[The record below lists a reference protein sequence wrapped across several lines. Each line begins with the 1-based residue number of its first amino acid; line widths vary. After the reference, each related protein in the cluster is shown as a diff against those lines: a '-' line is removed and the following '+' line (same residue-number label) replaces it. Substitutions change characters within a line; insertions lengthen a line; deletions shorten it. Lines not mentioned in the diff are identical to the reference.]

1 MPSTNSKNLSNKSDN
16 FFDIN
21 DEITITSNIPY
32 YFNLIA
38 IIISLSINFFI
49 LYWLIKVDKCKCANI
64 KESLYIKEWYI
75 FLVVYQFI
83 LFIMILL
90 NITIPKTDIILI
102 LLIFFSIILSITSI
116 VMIIRLLIYISKLK
130 KNNCNCGMNKEQNI
144 IYYYFIVVFSVI
156 LFFIILSLLTYLFK

>member
-1 MPSTNSKNLSNKSDN
+1 MPSKSSKSLSNK

-21 DEITITSNIPY
+21 DETTMTSNISY
-32 YFNLIA
+32 YFNLIP

-64 KESLYIKEWYI
+64 EESLYLKEWYI
-75 FLVVYQFI
+75 FLVVYQII
-83 LFIMILL
+83 LFIMIFF
-90 NITIPKTDIILI
+90 NIFIPKTDITLI
-102 LLIFFSIILSITSI
+102 LLIIFSIILSITSI